1 MCETFKKSIA
11 TLTVDELRQLCLLNK
26 ISGMSAAK
34 KADLIQELCKD
45 YTKNCESLK
54 KLKVDELEEMCR
66 LKKIKG
72 FSGYKKDDL
81 VDLITLFDMS
91 IKDTKDVK
99 DVKDTKEVKDTKDVV
114 NEPGETK
121 EKEKKKEKP
130 KKEVVATVKE
140 VAAAKEVVAAK
151 EVAVAKEVV
160 VASKE
165 ASILELDEQMQE
177 LKARLEL
184 VEQIKKAKQEQEEK
198 EHLEQE
204 RLEQERLEQ
213 ERLEKER
220 LEKERL
226 EKERLEQERLEQERL
241 EKERLEKERLER
253 ERSSEQ
259 SAVVDETTGVKKERK
274 KKEIIP
280 KSVRSHVWN
289 LYIGPTINEHRCL
302 CCKKAVIKI
311 TEFDCGHVIA
321 ESAGGTH
328 EIGNLRPICSAC
340 NHAMGSQNMIEFVV
354 KYGYYIG

>member
-34 KADLIQELCKD
+34 KADLTSALSKE

-99 DVKDTKEVKDTKDVV
+99 DTKYV

-140 VAAAKEVVAAK
+140 VAAAKEVV
-151 EVAVAKEVV
+151 

-177 LKARLEL
+177 LKARLEM

-198 EHLEQE
+198 E
-204 RLEQERLEQ
+204 RLEQERLE
-213 ERLEKER
+213 R
-220 LEKERL
+220 ERL

-241 EKERLEKERLER
+241 EQERLEQERLERERLEKERLEQ
-253 ERSSEQ
+253 ERLEKERASEQ
-259 SAVVDETTGVKKERK
+259 SSVVDETTGVKKERK
-274 KKEIIP
+274 KKEAIP

>member
-11 TLTVDELRQLCLLNK
+11 SLTVDELRQLCLLNK

-34 KADLIQELCKD
+34 KADLTSALSKD

-81 VDLITLFDMS
+81 VGLITLFDMS
-91 IKDTKDVK
+91 IKETKDTKDVK
-99 DVKDTKEVKDTKDVV
+99 DTKDAVA
-114 NEPGETK
+114 EPGETEKDK
-121 EKEKKKEKP
+121 EKEKEKEKKEKP
-130 KKEVVATVKE
+130 KKDVVSVVVKD
-140 VAAAKEVVAAK
+140 VS
-151 EVAVAKEVV
+151 VAV
-160 VASKE
+160 KE

-184 VEQIKKAKQEQEEK
+184 VEQIKKVKQEQEE
-198 EHLEQE
+198 QE
-204 RLEQERLEQ
+204 RLEKERLEQ

-220 LEKERL
+220 LEKE
-226 EKERLEQERLEQERL
+226 
-241 EKERLEKERLER
+241 EKERLER
-253 ERSSEQ
+253 ERASEQ
-259 SAVVDETTGVKKERK
+259 SSVVDETTGVKKERK
-274 KKEIIP
+274 KKEAIP

>member
-11 TLTVDELRQLCLLNK
+11 MLTVDELRQLCLLNK

-34 KADLIQELCKD
+34 KADLTSALSKD

-81 VDLITLFDMS
+81 VGLIALFDMS

-99 DVKDTKEVKDTKDVV
+99 DVKDTKDTKDSVA
-114 NEPGETK
+114 EPGETK
-121 EKEKKKEKP
+121 EKEEKEKEKKEKP
-130 KKEVVATVKE
+130 KKEVV
-140 VAAAKEVVAAK
+140 VA
-151 EVAVAKEVV
+151 AKEVV
-160 VASKE
+160 VAAKE

-177 LKARLEL
+177 LKARLEM

-198 EHLEQE
+198 
-204 RLEQERLEQ
+204 ERLEQ

-220 LEKERL
+220 LEKERF
-226 EKERLEQERLEQERL
+226 EKERLEQERL
-241 EKERLEKERLER
+241 EKERLDKERA
-253 ERSSEQ
+253 SEQ

-274 KKEIIP
+274 KKEVIP

>member
-11 TLTVDELRQLCLLNK
+11 SLTVDELRQLCLLNK

-34 KADLIQELCKD
+34 KADLTSALSKD

-81 VDLITLFDMS
+81 VGLIALFDMS
-91 IKDTKDVK
+91 I
-99 DVKDTKEVKDTKDVV
+99 KEVKDTKDVKETKDV
-114 NEPGETK
+114 KDTKDAVAEPGETEKDK
-121 EKEKKKEKP
+121 EKEKKEKP
-130 KKEVVATVKE
+130 KKDA
-140 VAAAKEVVAAK
+140 
-151 EVAVAKEVV
+151 VAVKDVS
-160 VASKE
+160 VAVKDVSVAVKDVSVAVKE

-184 VEQIKKAKQEQEEK
+184 VEQIKKAKQEQEE
-198 EHLEQE
+198 QE
-204 RLEQERLEQ
+204 RLEKERLEQ

-220 LEKERL
+220 LEKE
-226 EKERLEQERLEQERL
+226 
-241 EKERLEKERLER
+241 EKERLER
-253 ERSSEQ
+253 ERASEQ
-259 SAVVDETTGVKKERK
+259 SSVVDETTGVKKERK
-274 KKEIIP
+274 KKEAIP

>member
-1 MCETFKKSIA
+1 M
-11 TLTVDELRQLCLLNK
+11 LTVDELRQLCLLNK

-34 KADLIQELCKD
+34 KADLTSALSKE

-99 DVKDTKEVKDTKDVV
+99 DTKYV

-140 VAAAKEVVAAK
+140 VAAAKEVV
-151 EVAVAKEVV
+151 

-177 LKARLEL
+177 LKARLEM

-198 EHLEQE
+198 E
-204 RLEQERLEQ
+204 RLEQERLE
-213 ERLEKER
+213 R
-220 LEKERL
+220 ERL

-241 EKERLEKERLER
+241 EQERLEQERLERERLEKERLEQ
-253 ERSSEQ
+253 ERLEKERASEQ
-259 SAVVDETTGVKKERK
+259 SSVVDETTGVKKERK
-274 KKEIIP
+274 KKEAIP

>member
-1 MCETFKKSIA
+1 M
-11 TLTVDELRQLCLLNK
+11 LTVDELRQLCLLNK

-34 KADLIQELCKD
+34 KADLTSALSKD

-81 VDLITLFDMS
+81 VGLIALFDMS

-99 DVKDTKEVKDTKDVV
+99 DVKDTKDTKDSVA
-114 NEPGETK
+114 EPGETK
-121 EKEKKKEKP
+121 EKEEKEKEKKEKP
-130 KKEVVATVKE
+130 KKEVV
-140 VAAAKEVVAAK
+140 VA
-151 EVAVAKEVV
+151 AKEVV
-160 VASKE
+160 VAAKE

-177 LKARLEL
+177 LKARLEM

-198 EHLEQE
+198 
-204 RLEQERLEQ
+204 ERLEQ

-220 LEKERL
+220 LEKERF
-226 EKERLEQERLEQERL
+226 EKERLEQERL
-241 EKERLEKERLER
+241 EKERLDKERA
-253 ERSSEQ
+253 SEQ

-274 KKEIIP
+274 KKEVIP

>member
-1 MCETFKKSIA
+1 MSETCKKSIA
-11 TLTVDELRQLCLLNK
+11 SLTVDELRQLCLLNK

-34 KADLIQELCKD
+34 KADLTSALSKE

-81 VDLITLFDMS
+81 VGLIALFDMS
-91 IKDTKDVK
+91 IKETKDVK
-99 DVKDTKEVKDTKDVV
+99 DDVKNTKDVKETAA
-114 NEPGETK
+114 EPGETK
-121 EKEKKKEKP
+121 P
-130 KKEVVATVKE
+130 KKEP
-140 VAAAKEVVAAK
+140 
-151 EVAVAKEVV
+151 VAV
-160 VASKE
+160 KE

-184 VEQIKKAKQEQEEK
+184 VEQIKKAKQEQEE
-198 EHLEQE
+198 QE
-204 RLEQERLEQ
+204 RLD
-213 ERLEKER
+213 KER
-220 LEKERL
+220 LDKERL
-226 EKERLEQERLEQERL
+226 DKERLDKDRLD
-241 EKERLEKERLER
+241 KERLDKERLDKERLDKERLDKERLDKEQERLER
-253 ERSSEQ
+253 ERASEQ
-259 SAVVDETTGVKKERK
+259 SSVVDEATGVKKERK
-274 KKEIIP
+274 KKEAIP

-302 CCKKAVIKI
+302 CCKKAIIKI
-311 TEFDCGHVIA
+311 TDFDCGHVIA

>member
-11 TLTVDELRQLCLLNK
+11 SLTVDELRQLCLLNK

-34 KADLIQELCKD
+34 KADLTSALSKD

-81 VDLITLFDMS
+81 VGLIALFDMS
-91 IKDTKDVK
+91 I
-99 DVKDTKEVKDTKDVV
+99 KEVKDTKDVKETKDV
-114 NEPGETK
+114 KDTKDAVAEPGETEKDK
-121 EKEKKKEKP
+121 EKEKKEKP
-130 KKEVVATVKE
+130 KKDAIAVKD
-140 VAAAKEVVAAK
+140 VS
-151 EVAVAKEVV
+151 VAV
-160 VASKE
+160 KE

-184 VEQIKKAKQEQEEK
+184 VEQIKKAKQEQEE
-198 EHLEQE
+198 QE
-204 RLEQERLEQ
+204 RLEKERLEQ

-220 LEKERL
+220 LEKE
-226 EKERLEQERLEQERL
+226 
-241 EKERLEKERLER
+241 EKERLER
-253 ERSSEQ
+253 ERASEQ
-259 SAVVDETTGVKKERK
+259 SSVVDETTGVKKERK
-274 KKEIIP
+274 KKEAIP

>member
-1 MCETFKKSIA
+1 MSASFKKTVSS
-11 TLTVDELRQLCLLNK
+11 LTVDELRQLCLLNK

-34 KADLIQELCKD
+34 KANLIQALCKD

-91 IKDTKDVK
+91 IKDV
-99 DVKDTKEVKDTKDVV
+99 KDVV

-121 EKEKKKEKP
+121 EKEKEKDKKKEKP
-130 KKEVVATVKE
+130 KKEVTDI
-140 VAAAKEVVAAK
+140 
-151 EVAVAKEVV
+151 KEVV
-160 VASKE
+160 VVVAVPVKE
-165 ASILELDEQMQE
+165 ASILELDEQMQD
-177 LKARLEL
+177 LKTRLEM
-184 VEQIKKAKQEQEEK
+184 VEQIKKVKQEQEE
-198 EHLEQE
+198 
-204 RLEQERLEQ
+204 RERLEQ

-226 EKERLEQERLEQERL
+226 EKERLEQERLE
-241 EKERLEKERLER
+241 KERLER
-253 ERSSEQ
+253 ERASEQ
-259 SAVVDETTGVKKERK
+259 SSVVDETTGVKKERK
-274 KKEIIP
+274 KKEAIP

-321 ESAGGTH
+321 ESVGGTH

>member
-11 TLTVDELRQLCLLNK
+11 SLTVDELRQLCLLNK

-34 KADLIQELCKD
+34 KADLTSALSKE

-81 VDLITLFDMS
+81 VGLITLFDMS
-91 IKDTKDVK
+91 IK
-99 DVKDTKEVKDTKDVV
+99 EVKDTKDVKETKDV
-114 NEPGETK
+114 KDTKDAVAEPGETEKDKEKDK
-121 EKEKKKEKP
+121 EKEKKEKP
-130 KKEVVATVKE
+130 KKDVVAVKDVSVAVKDVAVAVKE
-140 VAAAKEVVAAK
+140 VS
-151 EVAVAKEVV
+151 VAV
-160 VASKE
+160 KE

-184 VEQIKKAKQEQEEK
+184 VEQIKKAKQEQEE
-198 EHLEQE
+198 QE
-204 RLEQERLEQ
+204 RLEKERLEQ

-226 EKERLEQERLEQERL
+226 EKERLEKERLEKEEKD
-241 EKERLEKERLER
+241 EKERLEKERA
-253 ERSSEQ
+253 SEQ
-259 SAVVDETTGVKKERK
+259 SSVVDETTGIKKERK
-274 KKEIIP
+274 KKEPIP

>member
-11 TLTVDELRQLCLLNK
+11 SLTVDELRQLCLLNK

-34 KADLIQELCKD
+34 KADLTSALSKD

-81 VDLITLFDMS
+81 VGLIAIFDMS
-91 IKDTKDVK
+91 I
-99 DVKDTKEVKDTKDVV
+99 KEVKDTKDVKETKDV
-114 NEPGETK
+114 KDTKDAVAEPGETEKDK
-121 EKEKKKEKP
+121 EKEKKEKP
-130 KKEVVATVKE
+130 KKDA
-140 VAAAKEVVAAK
+140 
-151 EVAVAKEVV
+151 VAVKDVS
-160 VASKE
+160 VAVKDVSVAVKE

-184 VEQIKKAKQEQEEK
+184 VEQIKKAKQEQEE
-198 EHLEQE
+198 QE
-204 RLEQERLEQ
+204 RLEKERLEQ

-220 LEKERL
+220 LEKE
-226 EKERLEQERLEQERL
+226 
-241 EKERLEKERLER
+241 EKERLER
-253 ERSSEQ
+253 ERASEQ
-259 SAVVDETTGVKKERK
+259 SSVVDETTGVKKERK
-274 KKEIIP
+274 KKEAIP

-302 CCKKAVIKI
+302 CCKKTVIKI

>member
-1 MCETFKKSIA
+1 MSETCKKSIA
-11 TLTVDELRQLCLLNK
+11 SLTVDELRQLCLLNK
-26 ISGMSAAK
+26 ISGMSSAK
-34 KADLIQELCKD
+34 KADLTSALSKE

-81 VDLITLFDMS
+81 VGLIALFDMS
-91 IKDTKDVK
+91 IKETKDVK
-99 DVKDTKEVKDTKDVV
+99 DDVKNTKDVKEVKDDVKNTKEVKEAVA
-114 NEPGETK
+114 EPGETK
-121 EKEKKKEKP
+121 P
-130 KKEVVATVKE
+130 KKEP
-140 VAAAKEVVAAK
+140 
-151 EVAVAKEVV
+151 VAV
-160 VASKE
+160 KE

-184 VEQIKKAKQEQEEK
+184 VEQIKKAKQEQEE
-198 EHLEQE
+198 QE
-204 RLEQERLEQ
+204 RLD
-213 ERLEKER
+213 KER
-220 LEKERL
+220 LDKERL
-226 EKERLEQERLEQERL
+226 DKERLD
-241 EKERLEKERLER
+241 KERLDKEQERLER
-253 ERSSEQ
+253 ERASEQ
-259 SAVVDETTGVKKERK
+259 SSVVDEATGVKKERK
-274 KKEIIP
+274 KKEAIP

-302 CCKKAVIKI
+302 CCKKAIIKI
-311 TEFDCGHVIA
+311 TDFDCGHVIA

>member
-11 TLTVDELRQLCLLNK
+11 SLTVDELRQLCLLNK

-34 KADLIQELCKD
+34 KTDLTSALSKD

-81 VDLITLFDMS
+81 VGLITLFDMS
-91 IKDTKDVK
+91 IK
-99 DVKDTKEVKDTKDVV
+99 EVKDTKDVKETKDV
-114 NEPGETK
+114 KDTKDAVAEPGETEKDK
-121 EKEKKKEKP
+121 EKEKEKEKKEKP
-130 KKEVVATVKE
+130 KKDV
-140 VAAAKEVVAAK
+140 
-151 EVAVAKEVV
+151 VAVAVKDVS
-160 VASKE
+160 VAVKE

-184 VEQIKKAKQEQEEK
+184 VEQIKKAKQEQEE
-198 EHLEQE
+198 QE
-204 RLEQERLEQ
+204 RLEKERLEQ

-220 LEKERL
+220 LE
-226 EKERLEQERLEQERL
+226 QERL
-241 EKERLEKERLER
+241 EKERLQKERLEKEEKERLER
-253 ERSSEQ
+253 ERASEQ
-259 SAVVDETTGVKKERK
+259 SSVVDETTGVKKERK
-274 KKEIIP
+274 KKEAIP

>member
-1 MCETFKKSIA
+1 MCDTFKKSIA
-11 TLTVDELRQLCLLNK
+11 SLTVDELRQLCLLNK

-34 KADLIQELCKD
+34 KADLTSALSKD

-81 VDLITLFDMS
+81 VGLITLFDMS
-91 IKDTKDVK
+91 IK
-99 DVKDTKEVKDTKDVV
+99 EVKDTKDVKETKDV
-114 NEPGETK
+114 KDTKDAVAEPGETEKDK
-121 EKEKKKEKP
+121 EKEKEKEKKEKP
-130 KKEVVATVKE
+130 KKDV
-140 VAAAKEVVAAK
+140 
-151 EVAVAKEVV
+151 VAVAVKDVS
-160 VASKE
+160 VAVKE

-184 VEQIKKAKQEQEEK
+184 VEQIKKAKQEQEE
-198 EHLEQE
+198 QE
-204 RLEQERLEQ
+204 RLEKERLEQ

-220 LEKERL
+220 LEKE
-226 EKERLEQERLEQERL
+226 
-241 EKERLEKERLER
+241 EKERLER
-253 ERSSEQ
+253 ERASEQ
-259 SAVVDETTGVKKERK
+259 SSVVDETTGVKKERK
-274 KKEIIP
+274 KKEPIP

>member
-11 TLTVDELRQLCLLNK
+11 SLTVDELRQLCLLNK
-26 ISGMSAAK
+26 ITGMSAAK
-34 KADLIQELCKD
+34 KADLTSALSKD

-81 VDLITLFDMS
+81 VGLIALFDMS
-91 IKDTKDVK
+91 IKETKDDVKNTKDVK
-99 DVKDTKEVKDTKDVV
+99 DVKDVKEVKEVKEAVA
-114 NEPGETK
+114 EPGETK
-121 EKEKKKEKP
+121 P
-130 KKEVVATVKE
+130 KKEP
-140 VAAAKEVVAAK
+140 
-151 EVAVAKEVV
+151 VAV
-160 VASKE
+160 KE

-184 VEQIKKAKQEQEEK
+184 VEQIKKAKQEQERLDK
-198 EHLEQE
+198 E
-204 RLEQERLEQ
+204 RLD
-213 ERLEKER
+213 KER

-226 EKERLEQERLEQERL
+226 DKERLDKERLDKERL
-241 EKERLEKERLER
+241 DKERLEKERLDKERLEKERIDKERIDKERLDKERLDKEQERLER
-253 ERSSEQ
+253 ERTSEQ
-259 SAVVDETTGVKKERK
+259 SSVVDETTGVKKERK

-302 CCKKAVIKI
+302 CCKKAIIKI
-311 TEFDCGHVIA
+311 TDFDCGHVIA

>member
-11 TLTVDELRQLCLLNK
+11 SLTVDELRQLCLLNK

-34 KADLIQELCKD
+34 KADLTSALSKD

-81 VDLITLFDMS
+81 VGLITLFDMS
-91 IKDTKDVK
+91 IKEVKDTKDVK
-99 DVKDTKEVKDTKDVV
+99 DVKDMKDVKDTKDAVA
-114 NEPGETK
+114 EPGEIK
-121 EKEKKKEKP
+121 EKEEKKP
-130 KKEVVATVKE
+130 KKDVS
-140 VAAAKEVVAAK
+140 
-151 EVAVAKEVV
+151 VAVKDIS
-160 VASKE
+160 VAVKDVSVAVKDVTVAVKDVSVAVKE

-184 VEQIKKAKQEQEEK
+184 VEQIKKAKQEQEE
-198 EHLEQE
+198 Q
-204 RLEQERLEQ
+204 
-213 ERLEKER
+213 ER

-226 EKERLEQERLEQERL
+226 EKERLEQERLEKERL
-241 EKERLEKERLER
+241 EKEQLDKERLEKERT
-253 ERSSEQ
+253 SEQ
-259 SAVVDETTGVKKERK
+259 SAVIDETTGVKKERK
-274 KKEIIP
+274 KKEAIP

-311 TEFDCGHVIA
+311 TDFDCGHVIA
-321 ESAGGTH
+321 ESTGGTH